1 MLIYAT
7 AGCKSRSEGR
17 PGTTRDDIY
26 ILYRVRYFLKTAYV
40 MMLRTRGR
48 SDAEVFR
55 KDFIIGGHLRTAREG
70 RAQSRGGDTIIN

>member
-7 AGCKSRSEGR
+7 AGCKRRPEGR

-26 ILYRVRYFLKTAYV
+26 ILYSVRYFLKTAYV
-40 MMLRTRGR
+40 MILPTRGR

-55 KDFIIGGHLRTAREG
+55 IDFIIGGYWRTAREG
-70 RAQSRGGDTIIN
+70 RG